1 MNAKYLIFPL
11 FMAGAFVMGCDK
23 KESPAA
29 DVNAAETKAAVDKT
43 AADTKAVADKNAAD
57 AKASADKAATN
68 AQAAGVKDSADA
80 KAADAKALADK
91 TAEAAK
97 STADTKAASD
107 KATADKAAADALQ
120 EQTSKLLAD
129 LKTDITDKK
138 WADADAIVKQL
149 DAVRDR
155 LPAGQSASFDSLKK
169 QYEDNK
175 Q

>member
-1 MNAKYLIFPL
+1 MNAKYLILPL
-11 FMAGAFVMGCDK
+11 FMAGAFLIGCDK
-23 KESPAA
+23 KESPSA

-43 AADTKAVADKNAAD
+43 AAD
-57 AKASADKAATN
+57 AKASADKASAN
-68 AQAAGVKDSADA
+68 AQAAGVKDSADV
-80 KAADAKALADK
+80 KAADAKVAADK
-91 TAEAAK
+91 TADAAK
-97 STADTKAASD
+97 STADAKAASD
-107 KATADKAAADALQ
+107 KVTADKAAADALQ
-120 EQTSKLLAD
+120 EQTSKLLAN

-169 QYEDNK
+169 QYEGNK